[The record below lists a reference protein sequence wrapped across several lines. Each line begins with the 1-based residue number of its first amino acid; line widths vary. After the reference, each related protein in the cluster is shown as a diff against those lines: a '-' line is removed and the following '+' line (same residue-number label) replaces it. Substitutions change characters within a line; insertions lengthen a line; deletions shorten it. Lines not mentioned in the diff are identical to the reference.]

1 MRRRRAVAV
10 SAALAAAAVDLVQK
24 AFAGPTLHHLRSPA
38 ALLLMAAVAAGLLLV
53 VPRIASTAVV
63 VGGGIAAG
71 GALGNLVSALVWS
84 EGVPDPIVVRGSI
97 GGIAFNL
104 ADVFVLAGDML
115 LVSAAAI
122 HGLRNRARLRE
133 PV

>member
-1 MRRRRAVAV
+1 MALG
-10 SAALAAAAVDLVQK
+10 AALTAAAVDLAQK
-24 AFAGPTLHHLRSPA
+24 ALAGPTLHHLRSPA
-38 ALLLMAAVAAGLLLV
+38 ALLLMAAVAVGLLLL
-53 VPRIASTAVV
+53 VPRIPSTAVV

-71 GALGNLVSALVWS
+71 GAIGNLASALVWS
-84 EGVPDPIVVRGSI
+84 AGVPDPIVVRGSI

-122 HGLRNRARLRE
+122 HGLRNRQRLRE